1 MDLNPKKK
9 EEEEKQKLNNT
20 EFDRDK
26 DHEKDHYYDMVSTFF
41 SSMIHKFL
49 KSSHTFSN
57 IINNYLKVIKRD
69 IPKDLKEILREDVI
83 ILIDSRFQGS
93 YCPNRSA
100 FEKIPTELRKKIYS
114 DYFDDNYLAYFDKK
128 FFWRIVLE
136 EHVIPFL
143 KDFKEENYNFE
154 KIMNEI
160 LRIVPEDTR
169 KSIIEEY
176 YSQNWAII
184 LEINENEKIPSKQ
197 EKDAI
202 IKNPA
207 DGVLIKEGFFN
218 LSPIKK
224 KVIID
229 IIWDL
234 FFDINKRYGM
244 SFTNELLSPNDRDKL
259 LDIAVDQY
267 LEAYETVEADFLDYF
282 EGKGKKSANE
292 CPYCGGLF
300 HDLSLHVRNCENAP
314 NDAEAQLKNYLDQC
328 K

>member
-1 MDLNPKKK
+1 MI
-9 EEEEKQKLNNT
+9 EYS
-20 EFDRDK
+20 DK
-26 DHEKDHYYDMVSTFF
+26 DHEKDHYYDMVTTFF

-57 IINNYLKVIKRD
+57 IINSYCKIIKRD
-69 IPKDLKEILREDVI
+69 IPKDLKEILRGDVN
-83 ILIDSRFQGS
+83 ILIDDRFQRG
-93 YCPNRSA
+93 YCPSRSA
-100 FEKIPTELRKKIYS
+100 FEKIPIELRKIIYS
-114 DYFDDNYLAYFDKK
+114 DYFDNNYLTYFDKK

-143 KDFKEENYNFE
+143 KDFKEENYNYE

-176 YSQNWAII
+176 YIQNWALI
-184 LEINENEKIPSKQ
+184 LEINENEKTPSKQ

-207 DGVLIKEGFFN
+207 DGVLLKEEFLN

-234 FFDINKRYGM
+234 LFDINKRYGM

-259 LDIAVDQY
+259 LDIAVDLY
-267 LEAYETVEADFLDYF
+267 LDAYTTVEADFLDYF
-282 EGKGKKSANE
+282 KGKE
-292 CPYCGGLF
+292 
-300 HDLSLHVRNCENAP
+300 
-314 NDAEAQLKNYLDQC
+314 KNSDVN
-328 K
+328 KFN